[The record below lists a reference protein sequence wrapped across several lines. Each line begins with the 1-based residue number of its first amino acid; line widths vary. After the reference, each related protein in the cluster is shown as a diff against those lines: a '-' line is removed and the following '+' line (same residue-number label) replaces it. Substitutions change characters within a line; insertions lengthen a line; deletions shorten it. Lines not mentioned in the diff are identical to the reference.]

1 MQTYDEMYQKFNI
14 TDDLKQKLSTTNNP
28 YSITV
33 SLATTTSVKTII
45 IEDNKVITK
54 DELENGKLV

>member
-14 TDDLKQKLSTTNNP
+14 TDELKKTLATTNNP
-28 YSITV
+28 YLISS
-33 SLATTTSVKTII
+33 SLTTTASVKTII